1 MENKIPWFQTS
12 NQINKHVQ
20 SGVRR
25 GRVMQILIQRHVNWC
40 LTKKRTPKHWT
51 KSRIIPLQK
60 ILEKLWPVL
69 IISHTSKYQKKWLQ
83 KSHPILVISQLY
95 PIIPQNIPTF
105 CTHKITGHIYPIHRV
120 PVNGLG
126 IFHYNPMPT
135 CVSAYN
141 IYIYPPSPHHISLE
155 NHHLDDPNEL
165 TSKYEDVSMM
175 LPWFSHDFLMMLTW
189 SSLDVNMIFPC
200 FLMML
205 TWCSHDFLI
214 NPLSTKTKTPF
225 SRALVPSCAAWAAFS
240 ARRWA
245 VSAWKTSAGI
255 DGTEKKS
262 AYTRW
267 CPQDS

>member
-141 IYIYPPSPHHISLE
+141 IYIYISPITTPYIAGKPPFRWSQRINLQIRRCFHDAPM
-155 NHHLDDPNEL
+155 
-165 TSKYEDVSMM
+165 VF
-175 LPWFSHDFLMMLTW
+175 PWFSHD
-189 SSLDVNMIFPC
+189 VNMIFS
-200 FLMML
+200 
-205 TWCSHDFLI
+205 WC
-214 NPLSTKTKTPF
+214 
-225 SRALVPSCAAWAAFS
+225 
-240 ARRWA
+240 
-245 VSAWKTSAGI
+245 
-255 DGTEKKS
+255 
-262 AYTRW
+262 
-267 CPQDS
+267 